1 MNDFSEMFYNDG
13 NKRNKAAAGFLN
25 LDFIKFKEFFEIPG
39 DVKDEER
46 VTRIQNKLLQ
56 LKGKADLKQEQKRN
70 ETSRA
75 RCVTMCVE
83 TRPDY

>member
-56 LKGKADLKQEQKRN
+56 LKGKADLEAGTEEERN
-70 ETSRA
+70 IKGKMRDNV
-75 RCVTMCVE
+75 R
-83 TRPDY
+83 

>member
-1 MNDFSEMFYNDG
+1 MISAKCFTMMEIKEI
-13 NKRNKAAAGFLN
+13 KRQLAFLISTLSN
-25 LDFIKFKEFFEIPG
+25 SKEFFEIPG

-83 TRPDY
+83 TKY